1 MRARRLAPLLAL
13 LAAGT
18 ASLAH
23 AATVEKLSIVTNG
36 EKIGSIVA
44 TTDGD
49 HVAVD
54 YAVDDNGRGP
64 KHHEDIMLG
73 PKAVPIGWTIAGT
86 SLMGGAVSEHYAWGN
101 GKASWTSQADKGA
114 TAAAP
119 PPLYLVNDDSPWDEG
134 VYARAALAAPGHS
147 LAVLPGGRLGIV
159 RVQDATVGTGAAAV
173 PVTVYRIEG
182 VQLAPTYVML
192 DRDNRLFA
200 TFDAISVTVRA
211 GYEAQADT
219 LLALGSRLETDRI
232 CAISARVAHRGDAP
246 VRIRNVHIFDPRT
259 GTTGPLSTLVVMRD
273 RIALILPGDGGAPPV
288 DEEVVDGQGGTVIP
302 GLHDMHSHT
311 TMASGLFNLAAGVTA
326 TRDMGNVNA
335 FLQDL
340 LPRLE
345 TGEIAGPRIV
355 PDGFIEGRSP
365 FSARFGFVISTLDE
379 GMKAVHWYA
388 DRGYFEI
395 KLYNSM
401 NPDFVR
407 PLAAEAHRL
416 GMGVTGHVPAFDTPD
431 RVIADGYDT
440 IAHLNQLELGWVL
453 NPGEDT
459 RTPLR
464 LTAMA
469 RTADL
474 DLQSPRV
481 QATVK
486 LMEQH
491 HTALD
496 TTAVI
501 LERLMLSRAG
511 EESDWDRDFLGHVP
525 IGYQRYLKRT
535 YVTLKSAADDEAY
548 RKAFTK
554 LLGVMDM
561 LHKDGIQLLPG
572 TDDPDGFM
580 LQREVELYALSGMG
594 NSAALTAATLD
605 AARYLK
611 QDHDLGT
618 IERGKLADLV
628 LLPGDPV
635 RDIALVKRPRLV
647 MKGGTIYYPS
657 EIYQALGITPFI
669 APPPAIVPAASEDSH
684 AVHAPPSAL
693 FGSPLDDLGD

>member
-1 MRARRLAPLLAL
+1 VRARRLAPLLGL

-64 KHHEDIMLG
+64 KHHEDIVLG

-86 SLMGGAVSEHYAWGN
+86 SLMGGAVGEHYAWADGQ
-101 GKASWTSQADKGA
+101 ASWTSQADKG
-114 TAAAP
+114 TAAAAS

-134 VYARAALAAPGHS
+134 VYASAALAAPGRS
-147 LAVLPGGRLGIV
+147 LAVLPGGELAIV
-159 RVQDATVGTGAAAV
+159 RVQDATIGTGAAAV
-173 PVTVYRIEG
+173 AVTVYRIEG
-182 VQLAPTYVML
+182 VQLEPTYVML
-192 DRDNRLFA
+192 DRDQRLFA

-219 LLALGSRLETDRI
+219 LLALGSGLETDRI
-232 CAISARVAHRGDAP
+232 RAISARVAHRSDAP
-246 VRIRNVHIFDPRT
+246 VRIRNVHIFDPST
-259 GTTGPLSTLVVMRD
+259 GTTGPLSTIVVMRD
-273 RIALILPGDGGAPPV
+273 RIALILPGDGGAPPA
-288 DEEVVDGQGGTVIP
+288 DETIIDGQGGTIIP

-311 TMASGLFNLAAGVTA
+311 TIASGLFNLAAGVTA
-326 TRDMGNVNA
+326 TRDMGNVNV

-340 LPRLE
+340 LPRLD

-401 NPDFVR
+401 NPDFVK

-453 NPGEDT
+453 KPGEDT

-481 QATVK
+481 QTTVK

-554 LLGVMDM
+554 LLGVMDL

-594 NSAALTAATLD
+594 NAAALRAATLD
-605 AARYLK
+605 SARYLK

-618 IERGKLADLV
+618 IERGRLADLV

-635 RDIALVKRPRLV
+635 RDIALIKRPRLV
-647 MKGGTIYYPS
+647 MKAGTIYYPS
-657 EIYQALGITPFI
+657 EIYRALGIAPFT
-669 APPPAIVPAASEDSH
+669 APPPVQSPAAPEDHH
-684 AVHAPPSAL
+684 AIQAPPSAL